1 MKKLAKT
8 LYILFVVAIM
18 VLATSCN
25 PDLFSSFDENYTN
38 EQPIVPTEETPPKN
52 SRSITVSVDSTES
65 NIEYFK
71 YKFTPLFS
79 DDTGK
84 DIVGDTKGEWITTS
98 EFPTDWNIFLEQ
110 GKWNIKIE
118 MYDSTGTQ
126 IGNTLDEDVYF
137 SKANSDLGDTFSEW
151 LISTGTGKI
160 KFEDIVIPK
169 LYALPVRYEMTAN
182 GDSKE
187 VKTYSVEWY
196 LIQNGSVKFNGTL
209 NYLSSNG
216 GLSTFGDATIS
227 NIPVGSY
234 ILSLVIYEGLD
245 SSTSV
250 AVGGEM
256 TDMVVFRGCTSKIN
270 ALIDTSDYIY
280 STFRAQQTETGYTGR
295 IKATYTAGAKTAT
308 LELFAENATNVM
320 WFQDGVYM
328 PSYGSG
334 TVANVK
340 NIASGAVGAGIVGTM
355 SNYFDCLFTDSATGE
370 MSSCSYVLVAGGT
383 YGGQADDSSVFTL
396 ETGNEISYWKYNATP
411 IDAIGDSFGSG
422 SGQTTKSIYLD
433 ERMWTISASAYNS
446 EGRELSN
453 GIFEGYINKS
463 DKTIDVSLNSIDG
476 NGWINIGSITASR
489 NLNIGS
495 RDTRVLSWTIT
506 DMSTGQVV
514 SSCTG
519 SSSLSGSTNS
529 LTWTFNPNVSYELPK
544 GQYRVDLVTSVR
556 QQGAN
561 YFLVNFNGT
570 YKGYCSILVNVH
582 AGVTTIVQGSLTSNY
597 KV

>member
-1 MKKLAKT
+1 MLLCA
-8 LYILFVVAIM
+8 
-18 VLATSCN
+18 
-25 PDLFSSFDENYTN
+25 
-38 EQPIVPTEETPPKN
+38 
-52 SRSITVSVDSTES
+52 
-65 NIEYFK
+65 
-71 YKFTPLFS
+71 
-79 DDTGK
+79 
-84 DIVGDTKGEWITTS
+84 
-98 EFPTDWNIFLEQ
+98 
-110 GKWNIKIE
+110 
-118 MYDSTGTQ
+118 
-126 IGNTLDEDVYF
+126 
-137 SKANSDLGDTFSEW
+137 
-151 LISTGTGKI
+151 
-160 KFEDIVIPK
+160 
-169 LYALPVRYEMTAN
+169 
-182 GDSKE
+182 
-187 VKTYSVEWY
+187 
-196 LIQNGSVKFNGTL
+196 
-209 NYLSSNG
+209 
-216 GLSTFGDATIS
+216 
-227 NIPVGSY
+227 
-234 ILSLVIYEGLD
+234 
-245 SSTSV
+245 
-250 AVGGEM
+250 
-256 TDMVVFRGCTSKIN
+256 
-270 ALIDTSDYIY
+270 
-280 STFRAQQTETGYTGR
+280 
-295 IKATYTAGAKTAT
+295 
-308 LELFAENATNVM
+308 
-320 WFQDGVYM
+320 
-328 PSYGSG
+328 
-334 TVANVK
+334 
-340 NIASGAVGAGIVGTM
+340 
-355 SNYFDCLFTDSATGE
+355 
-370 MSSCSYVLVAGGT
+370 